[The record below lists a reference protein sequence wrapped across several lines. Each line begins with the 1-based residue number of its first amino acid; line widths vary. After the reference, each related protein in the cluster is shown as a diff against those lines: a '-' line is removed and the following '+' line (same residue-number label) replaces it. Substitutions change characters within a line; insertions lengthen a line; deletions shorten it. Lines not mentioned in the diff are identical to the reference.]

1 MFGAASSFNQP
12 LDNWD
17 VNSVIT
23 MDKMFLQANS
33 FNQNIDNWD
42 VSSVTNMSVMFSKAT
57 SFDQALD
64 NWDVSNVTDMD
75 RMFLSASTFNQDISG
90 WCVEQILTEPTNF
103 SANSPLQDSF
113 KPDWGAT
120 CTLGI
125 QDNELAELEL
135 YPNPTLNKVHFT
147 IPEGMEI
154 ERIEVFNMLGQK
166 VKEKAVIVQDDVFI
180 DLSDL
185 AGGNYFIQ
193 VQSRDNQQL
202 TSRLIKQ

>member
-1 MFGAASSFNQP
+1 
-12 LDNWD
+12 
-17 VNSVIT
+17 
-23 MDKMFLQANS
+23 
-33 FNQNIDNWD
+33 
-42 VSSVTNMSVMFSKAT
+42 MFSNAT

-64 NWDVSNVTDMD
+64 NWDVSNVKNMEF
-75 RMFLSASTFNQDISG
+75 MFADASVFDQDISG
-90 WCVEQILTEPTNF
+90 WCVEQIPTAPTNF
-103 SANSPLQDSF
+103 SLNSPLQDSF

-120 CTLGI
+120 CTLSI

-135 YPNPTLNKVHFT
+135 YPNPTLGKVYFNL
-147 IPEGMEI
+147 PDGMEI

-180 DLSDL
+180 DLSEL

-193 VQSRDNQQL
+193 VLTRDNQQL